1 MPLYD
6 ADNRLTA
13 DTCAVQMRDNGNASI
28 ASYTLTNLRAAHSSD
43 PLSVAAEHRNLWSW
57 DGYGFNPA
65 AVDGDSQ
72 LRVRS
77 EVTHPR
83 SKIQLPTRVFGAA
96 PDLSHG
102 QADPEM
108 EMRVVG
114 TRTTVRPSSCPS
126 KSDMAGGC
134 GGRVCD
140 RLAERAWDRFVPG
153 MRPVSVRH
161 IVPPWVNGGAPS
173 RDIARSDQF
182 LQNLGYVN
190 DGRIWRRA
198 TGYTNR

>member
-13 DTCAVQMRDNGNASI
+13 DACAVKLRDQGNASI
-28 ASYTLTNLRAAHSSD
+28 ASYTLTNLRASPSVA
-43 PLSVAAEHRNLWSW
+43 PLARAAEHRNLWVW
-57 DGYGFNPA
+57 DGFGINTTTI
-65 AVDGDSQ
+65 DDDSQ
-72 LRVRS
+72 MRVRS

-102 QADPEM
+102 QPNPEIESQVVSDRKPLPMPVGCSADD
-108 EMRVVG
+108 G
-114 TRTTVRPSSCPS
+114 SSL
-126 KSDMAGGC
+126 GC

-140 RLAERAWDRFVPG
+140 RLAEQHWDRFVPG
-153 MRPVSVRH
+153 MQTVSANH
-161 IVPPWVNGGAPS
+161 IIPPWVNGGAPS

-182 LQNLGYVN
+182 LTRMGYVN
-190 DGRIWRRA
+190 DGRTWRRQE
-198 TGYTNR
+198 

>member
-13 DTCAVQMRDNGNASI
+13 DDCAVRLRDNGNASI
-28 ASYTLTNLRAAHSSD
+28 ASYTLTNLRAASSSD
-43 PLSVAAEHRNLWSW
+43 PLARAAQHRNLWSW
-57 DGYGFNPA
+57 DGYGLNTA
-65 AVDGDSQ
+65 AIEGDSQ

-102 QADPEM
+102 QADPEL
-108 EMRVVG
+108 ETLIVG
-114 TRTTVRPSSCPS
+114 SRAALPSSSGCPAEGEV
-126 KSDMAGGC
+126 AGGC

-140 RLAERAWDRFVPG
+140 RLAERAWDRFMPGVHTVPAK
-153 MRPVSVRH
+153 H

-182 LQNLGYVN
+182 LKRIGYYH
-190 DGRIWRRA
+190 DGRTWRRA
-198 TGYTNR
+198 